1 MESFLS
7 DNRAFYCAISAD
19 ERLTGQETKMDQF
32 VRFTKQ
38 DGTVR
43 LFYIILRTFFAHL
56 LGYCSTKQ
64 MASIVSVRS
73 LYDHR
78 RATRP
83 ILQVYVYDM
92 FFCSVYLELHS

>member
-1 MESFLS
+1 MLKTANKCYILIYFMESFLS

-43 LFYIILRTFFAHL
+43 LFYIILRTFFLLTYLAIARPSRWHL
-56 LGYCSTKQ
+56 
-64 MASIVSVRS
+64 
-73 LYDHR
+73 
-78 RATRP
+78 
-83 ILQVYVYDM
+83 
-92 FFCSVYLELHS
+92 